1 MPRGPVNKPVDE
13 IAQRLDAT
21 ADQVLLAWVKAKG
34 AIPVTYAND
43 VKRYDPYIPTLMLS
57 L

>member
-1 MPRGPVNKPVDE
+1 MDKPVNE
-13 IAQRLDAT
+13 IAQRLGAT

-43 VKRYDPYIPTLMLS
+43 IKGYVPYILTLMLP

>member
-1 MPRGPVNKPVDE
+1 MNKPVDE

-43 VKRYDPYIPTLMLS
+43 VKLYVPYILTLMLS